1 MTIQLLLPT
10 PSSKRPEVSIST
22 FGIKI
27 FFLDHSEMPHLIPLK
42 MSTIFKGK
50 KKTKCS
56 QGCAEIRI
64 LVQLLCVHAESLQSS
79 LCNAM
84 DCSLPGF
91 SVSMDSGQEYWTGL
105 PCPHPRELPNP
116 EIEPASLKSPALAGG
131 FLPEVLRAGV
141 SWWLT
146 W

>member
-64 LVQLLCVHAESLQSS
+64 LVHCCCVCMLSHFSHHCTMLWTVACQAS
-79 LCNAM
+79 LCPWILDRN
-84 DCSLPGF
+84 
-91 SVSMDSGQEYWTGL
+91 TGL
-105 PCPHPRELPNP
+105 GCHALLQGSFPTQRSNLHLL
-116 EIEPASLKSPALAGG
+116 SLLHWQVDSYLKYLEQAFLGG
-131 FLPEVLRAGV
+131 
-141 SWWLT
+141 
-146 W
+146 